1 MNKVNDMQK
10 KVTAWSSN
18 IPYKSL
24 ETPPSDPAAV
34 EFIYLL
40 SCAEEQD
47 PTIYAADD
55 NVLWVYYPNSCFI
68 CEEMFEKYAAF
79 MALSGISIYGGADGF
94 ESGELA
100 AEICEENN
108 YICCKKKNV
117 SGTDFEII
125 RDIALKIPLESCQLV
140 KEYAYLIGNISFRN
154 SYLAA
159 ERTDFAEKSLNE
171 FEQKSDDTYY
181 RYVILG
187 HRDESYLNS
196 LSVEQLKKLWILY
209 LADGL
214 SPIEFDDAFSAM
226 EANEIS
232 VFPWELALRLA
243 LEETGIT
250 VSYENGYL
258 VKNRNGSRILLDFS
272 SDIAAEKLFIKL
284 IFPKKRVLS

>member
-1 MNKVNDMQK
+1 MQK
-10 KVTAWSSN
+10 KVTAWSNN

-24 ETPPSDPAAV
+24 ETPPSNLAAAV

-40 SCAEEQD
+40 SFAAEQD
-47 PTIYAADD
+47 PTVYAADD
-55 NVLWVYYPNSCFI
+55 NVLWIYYPNSCFI

-79 MALSGISIYGGADGF
+79 MAFSGISIYGGADGF
-94 ESGELA
+94 ESGELT
-100 AEICEENN
+100 AEICEDNK

-140 KEYAYLIGNISFRN
+140 KEYAKLIGNISFRN

-159 ERTDFAEKSLNE
+159 ERTEFTEKNLNE
-171 FEQKSDDTYY
+171 FQQRSSDTYY
-181 RYVILG
+181 RYVIIG
-187 HRDESYLNS
+187 ENGESYLNS
-196 LSVEQLKKLWILY
+196 LSIEQRKKLWILY
-209 LADGL
+209 LTDGL

-232 VFPWELALRLA
+232 IFPWELALRLA

-250 VSYENGYL
+250 VSYENGYF

-284 IFPKKRVLS
+284 IFPKKRTVS